1 MDLET
6 SSGHS
11 LWLELGI
18 GKQVMIG
25 KNEWTD
31 WLMNQDMERGCV
43 IPNDEKAK

>member
-11 LWLELGI
+11 LWLELGT
-18 GKQVMIG
+18 GKQVLIG

-31 WLMNQDMERGCV
+31 WLMNLKEKWDCV
-43 IPNDEKAK
+43 ISNEIK